1 MPEFYRMPTGSATPR
16 HDETDKGVIERAIFS
31 EFAARYRADIDIS
44 SVRSGDP
51 LVLEPDIIAKSTE
64 SDAPVACELVRLTEE
79 ESQSMIRSA
88 QGAVT
93 PTVSATGNP
102 VTPLSIDAFSR
113 KFGKARQGLY
123 SGVHASQLELL
134 AYSDHLLTPW
144 PQVLQAL
151 TYWLTTSPREG
162 FTRAWLWHRGSRT
175 DDAAQ
180 GLWLWEAG
188 CAVQPFSPTPPSI
201 TSSAL
206 PSAASRP
213 SRA

>member
-1 MPEFYRMPTGSATPR
+1 MPEFYRMPTGAAMPR

-31 EFAARYRADIDIS
+31 EFAERYRADIDIS

-79 ESQSMIRSA
+79 ESQAMIRS
-88 QGAVT
+88 GA
-93 PTVSATGNP
+93 GNAIA
-102 VTPLSIDAFSR
+102 PLSIDAFSR

-123 SGVHASQLELL
+123 AGVHASQLELL

-144 PQVLQAL
+144 PLVLQAL
-151 TYWLTTSPREG
+151 THWLTACPREG
-162 FTRAWLWHRGSRT
+162 FTRAWLWHRGNRV
-175 DDAAQ
+175 DDPTQ

-188 CAVQPFSPTPPSI
+188 RAVQPFSPTPPS
-201 TSSAL
+201 TASSAP

-213 SRA
+213 STA

>member
-1 MPEFYRMPTGSATPR
+1 MPEFYRMPTGAAMPR

-31 EFAARYRADIDIS
+31 EFAARYRADIDVN

-79 ESQSMIRSA
+79 ESQAMIRSA
-88 QGAVT
+88 MGSDANSSKTADRQIA
-93 PTVSATGNP
+93 
-102 VTPLSIDAFSR
+102 PLSIDAFSR
-113 KFGKARQGLY
+113 KFGKSRQGLY
-123 SGVHASQLELL
+123 AGVHASQLELL

-144 PQVLQAL
+144 PLVLHAL
-151 TYWLTTSPREG
+151 THWLTAYPRSG
-162 FTRAWLWHRGSRT
+162 FTRAWLWHRGSRV
-175 DDAAQ
+175 DDPTQ

-188 CAVQPFSPTPPSI
+188 RTVQPFSPTPPS
-201 TSSAL
+201 TASSAP

-213 SRA
+213 STA